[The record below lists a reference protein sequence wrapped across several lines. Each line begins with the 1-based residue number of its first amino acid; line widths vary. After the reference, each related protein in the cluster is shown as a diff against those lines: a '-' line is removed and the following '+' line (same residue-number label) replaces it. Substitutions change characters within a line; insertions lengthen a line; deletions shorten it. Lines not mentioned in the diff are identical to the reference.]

1 MIQRRQHLGF
11 ALEAGHALGVGG
23 EVGEQDFER
32 DVAVQARVASAIDF
46 AHAARAE
53 QRDDLVR
60 ADFCARWKAHF
71 FTAASQF
78 TTTVRG
84 ISVVSPTTVFTRKR
98 LPSAATAYVNWL
110 NPGDTLGTR
119 ASIR

>member
-1 MIQRRQHLGF
+1 MIERGEHLRF
-11 ALEAGHALGVGG
+11 TLEAGHAVGVGG
-23 EVGEQDFER
+23 EVREQDFER
-32 DVAVQARVASAIDF
+32 DVAAETRVASAVDF

-60 ADFCARWKAHF
+60 ADFGARWKAHF

-98 LPSAATAYVNWL
+98 LPSAATA
-110 NPGDTLGTR
+110 
-119 ASIR
+119 